1 MKTVTLGEIAKISS
15 GGTPSRSE
23 KSYWGGNIP
32 WVTTSLIQNG
42 IITEDDIE
50 EWITDEGMKN
60 SSAKMVPAGT
70 ILMAM
75 YGQGKTRG
83 QVAVLNVDATINQAC
98 AAITV
103 NDGINKDF
111 VYQQLLYRYDDIR
124 KLSNNGSQE
133 NLNAGLIRYIGFP
146 LCSFTEQTKIA
157 NTLTTYDNA
166 IKMMERLIT
175 AKERYFEGLSKRLLN
190 CSERYGDIDNEWR
203 EIKLGDLGTTYNGL
217 SGKTGD
223 DFGTG
228 SSKYIT
234 YKNIFDNI
242 SINSSIFERVT
253 VSAEETQN
261 KVKFG
266 DIFFTVSSETPNE
279 VGMSSVLLG
288 NVDDVYLNS
297 FCFGFR
303 LTNFETLLP
312 SFAQFYF
319 RSFAM
324 RDKISRLAQ
333 GSTRF
338 NLSKSEMMKIK
349 MLLPSIQEQARIA
362 EILNTAKR
370 EIDLLKKLAESYR
383 LQKRGLMQ
391 KLLSGEWRVAA

>member
-23 KSYWGGNIP
+23 KSYWSGNIP

-133 NLNAGLIRYIGFP
+133 NLNAGLIRYIRFP
-146 LCSFTEQTKIA
+146 LGSLTEQTKIA

-166 IKMMERLIT
+166 IKMMERLIA
-175 AKERYFEGLSKRLLN
+175 AKKRYFDGLLTQLIRNKNGQELKKISDLKHTDLRIEKGKALTKEGLGHNGTIPVVAGGQNYAYYHDKATHSKATITISASGAYAGYVWFHDYPIWASDCNVFYCNDEVSTEYLYYALKAQQN
-190 CSERYGDIDNEWR
+190 KIFALQSGGAQPHIYP
-203 EIKLGDLGTTYNGL
+203 KDL
-217 SGKTGD
+217 
-223 DFGTG
+223 
-228 SSKYIT
+228 
-234 YKNIFDNI
+234 KNILIPVVDALEQ
-242 SINSSIFERVT
+242 SRV
-253 VSAEETQN
+253 VQ
-261 KVKFG
+261 
-266 DIFFTVSSETPNE
+266 I
-279 VGMSSVLLG
+279 L
-288 NVDDVYLNS
+288 
-297 FCFGFR
+297 
-303 LTNFETLLP
+303 
-312 SFAQFYF
+312 
-319 RSFAM
+319 
-324 RDKISRLAQ
+324 
-333 GSTRF
+333 STATH
-338 NLSKSEMMKIK
+338 EM
-349 MLLPSIQEQARIA
+349 
-362 EILNTAKR
+362 N
-370 EIDLLKKLAESYR
+370 LLKKLAESYR

-391 KLLSGEWRVAA
+391 KLLRGEWRVAA